1 MTDEL
6 DPMLDDAESG
16 PLSNLTI
23 VELRG
28 LWRQL
33 YGSEPQPSINRSL
46 LIGRIA
52 CRSQESA
59 RVLKSATRGLL
70 ARVNGFA
77 GAQS

>member
-1 MTDEL
+1 MNDEL
-6 DPMLDDAESG
+6 DPILDDAESG

-46 LIGRIA
+46 LIRRIA
-52 CRSQESA
+52 RRSLEPP
-59 RVLKSATRGLL
+59 RVLKSANRGLL
-70 ARVNGFA
+70 ARVTGVA
-77 GAQS
+77 GVKS